1 MLINTLFGVVNEQR
15 GSNVSYPAETV
26 QGEIF
31 EEIKLLDP
39 GVVPKPILDRGARV
53 EDRLE
58 GYRRAGFLYQIS
70 NELGLRYELTG
81 SVEAKLYQEMIVAIT
96 NHDAL
101 ITKKFLELLL
111 GGLARIDDLP
121 NKAFRDPRFI
131 PIRVDTVNPID
142 LVIWTEI
149 AVEEFN
155 LSFGNA
161 SDGFDDS
168 HVERLPN
175 KVILSHRYSDR
186 STTSKLTVDLETFT
200 NLRNAQRRLHL
211 PPTSGGGGSLTIA
224 ETVISGIPR
233 RFDTYF
239 GRSNLAD
246 MK

>member
-1 MLINTLFGVVNEQR
+1 M
-15 GSNVSYPAETV
+15 
-26 QGEIF
+26 
-31 EEIKLLDP
+31 
-39 GVVPKPILDRGARV
+39 
-53 EDRLE
+53 
-58 GYRRAGFLYQIS
+58 
-70 NELGLRYELTG
+70 
-81 SVEAKLYQEMIVAIT
+81 AIT

-211 PPTSGGGGSLTIA
+211 PPTSGGGGSLT
-224 ETVISGIPR
+224 
-233 RFDTYF
+233 
-239 GRSNLAD
+239 NLRIFLRQLQMHDIKELFVLDNDDSALVLKLSTKLHNEVTQLT
-246 MK
+246 MVEV